1 MTQSTVTRPQP
12 PDDRGKGSFGINLDG
27 VLDDDLRAGLPVIIY
42 ARWVLVIAGLGLSL
56 WNSADFVEAQIS
68 VLIILILAVGNFF
81 LQVEVNR
88 ERPIKKWIVYAASA
102 VDIGAITGVLVLTN
116 SFPSSTYVFFMPALL
131 ALSVTFSTSNT
142 AKYTAGALIG
152 YALISIAPINDMGG
166 GTVEATSLLIHVLI
180 LLSVPFC
187 GNVFWRLERTRRT
200 QEINADLVEQQLT
213 DNFETTSIGGDA

>member
-1 MTQSTVTRPQP
+1 MTQTTVTSSEP
-12 PDDRGKGSFGINLDG
+12 PDDLVKRSFGVNLDA
-27 VLDDDLRAGLPVIIY
+27 VLNDDIKAGLPVIIY
-42 ARWVLVIAGLGLSL
+42 ARWVLVIAGLGLTL
-56 WNSADFVEAQIS
+56 WNSADFVEAQVS
-68 VLIILILAVGNFF
+68 VLIILVLAVGNFF

-88 ERPIKKWIVYAASA
+88 ERPIKKWIVYSASA

-116 SFPSSTYVFFMPALL
+116 TFPSSTYVFFMPALL
-131 ALSVTFSTSNT
+131 ALSVTFSTANT

-213 DNFETTSIGGDA
+213 DNFETASIGGDA